1 MGKWGITG
9 LALVLIGA
17 ALWLAARWVLAHH
30 GVAVLD
36 WADRQFGG
44 NRGYRVAVA
53 DGHYGPD
60 AAQRIEV
67 IVPAQ
72 NSARPLP
79 VIVFIHGGSWNSGD
93 PRDYR
98 FIGRQLARRGYVV
111 INAGY
116 RLGQPGRFPAMLED
130 GAAALAWV
138 QRNVTRFGG
147 DPAGVCLMGHS
158 AGAYNAAMLVLERQ
172 WLGRAGLPDGFVRGF
187 IGLSGPYDFY
197 PFTSDSTRAAFG
209 SQADPAITQPITFV
223 RGDASPMLLLTG
235 DRDTTVKPRNS
246 LALGKALEQAGG
258 TVQVVVIEGLDHTAT
273 IKLLA
278 APFNRDTRVLDPVLH
293 FLSAH
298 CRASSPVQPDNR

>member
-1 MGKWGITG
+1 MGKWGIAG
-9 LALVLIGA
+9 LVLALIVA

-30 GVAVLD
+30 GVALLD

-44 NRGYRVAVA
+44 NRGYRLAVA
-53 DGHYGPD
+53 DGHYGADP
-60 AAQRIEV
+60 AQRIEV

-72 NSARPLP
+72 ASAQPLP
-79 VIVFIHGGSWNSGD
+79 VVVFIHGGSWNSGD

-111 INAGY
+111 VNAGY
-116 RLGQPGRFPAMLED
+116 RLGQPGRFPAMIED

-138 QRNVTRFGG
+138 QSNAARYGG
-147 DPAGVCLMGHS
+147 DPTGVCLMGHS

-172 WLGRAGLPDGFVRGF
+172 WLGRAGLQDGFVRGF

-197 PFTSDSTRAAFG
+197 PFTSDSSRAAFG
-209 SQADPAITQPITFV
+209 AEPDPAITQPITFA
-223 RGDASPMLLLTG
+223 RGDAAPMLLLTG

-246 LALGKALEQAGG
+246 LALGKSVERAGG
-258 TVQVVVIEGLDHTAT
+258 KVQMVVIKGLTHNDPVR
-273 IKLLA
+273 LLA
-278 APFNRDTRVLDPVLH
+278 APFNRDTRVLDPVLG